1 MSSGG
6 DVVVNLLHTVD
17 TSLDAI
23 FFNGGRMA
31 RQNITVI
38 IITSLL
44 FSLTMLPG
52 CSSRPNVKRL
62 ESGAATDL
70 SGSWNDTDSRK
81 VSEKIISEM
90 LKRPWYQEWTSEKN
104 SKPVVIVGRVKNNTM
119 EHINTGAFIADIERE
134 LINTGKISFVAGKS
148 DRDDTRIERLD
159 QLQNSSDETIKDF
172 GKEIGA
178 DFMLFG
184 SVSSFVDQISGKKA
198 VAYQIDMYL
207 VNIEQN
213 TKVWAGQEKIKKLIS
228 RKKLKL

>member
-1 MSSGG
+1 M
-6 DVVVNLLHTVD
+6 TKY
-17 TSLDAI
+17 
-23 FFNGGRMA
+23 
-31 RQNITVI
+31 NITVI
-38 IITSLL
+38 MTTSLL
-44 FSLTMLPG
+44 FFIPLLAG

-70 SGSWNDTDSRK
+70 SGDWNDTDSRK
-81 VSEKIISEM
+81 VSETIIDEM
-90 LKRPWYQEWTSEKN
+90 LKRPWYKEWSLEKN
-104 SKPVVIVGRVKNNTM
+104 SKPVVIVGRVRNNTM

-134 LINTGKISFVAGKS
+134 LINSGKISFVAGKS
-148 DRDDTRIERLD
+148 DRDETRMERID
-159 QLQNSSDETIKDF
+159 QLQNASDETIKDF

-184 SVSSFVDQISGKKA
+184 SVSSFVDQIRGKKA

>member
-1 MSSGG
+1 MTKY
-6 DVVVNLLHTVD
+6 H
-17 TSLDAI
+17 
-23 FFNGGRMA
+23 
-31 RQNITVI
+31 ITVI
-38 IITSLL
+38 TITSLL
-44 FSLTMLPG
+44 FFTTLLDG
-52 CSSRPNVKRL
+52 CSMRPNVKRL
-62 ESGAATDL
+62 ESGATIDL
-70 SGSWNDTDSRK
+70 SGDWNDTDSRM
-81 VSEKIISEM
+81 VSETIIAEM

-134 LINTGKISFVAGKS
+134 LINTGKLSFVAGKS
-148 DRDDTRIERLD
+148 DRDETRLERLD
-159 QLQNSSDETIKDF
+159 QLQNASDETIKDF

-207 VNIEQN
+207 VSIEQN